1 MGRLGRSC
9 RRVLEPGCGSGRY
22 LEAFARHGLEVVG
35 IDNSP
40 VMVELARTRLAKS
53 SLPGEAVLDDM
64 ADFDL
69 GRCFDGA
76 VCAIATIQHLTREEL
91 GRHLLCMARHLTE
104 DSRYMVQQALYDPSV
119 RQDLP
124 SSSWEESRGD
134 LSLRIDWT
142 TEEADPAAGRA
153 LQRSRMEI
161 LAGPR
166 QGLVVVEDHEMTAW
180 TPETWGAAIAS
191 SPFAIDRVFDG
202 AEEPPVPVE
211 EQATGGLI
219 WHELRRE
226 ARGY

>member
-1 MGRLGRSC
+1 
-9 RRVLEPGCGSGRY
+9 VLEPGCGSGRY
-22 LEAFARHGLEVVG
+22 LEALARHGLEVVG
-35 IDNSP
+35 IDSSP
-40 VMVELARTRLAKS
+40 SMVELARTRLAKS
-53 SLPGEAVLDDM
+53 SLPGEAVLEDM

-91 GRHLLCMARHLTE
+91 GRHLSCMARHVAE
-104 DSRYMVQQALYDPSV
+104 EARYMVQLALYDPSG

-142 TEEADPAAGRA
+142 TEEMDPAAGRA
-153 LQRSRMEI
+153 LQRSRIEI
-161 LAGPR
+161 LSGPCR
-166 QGLVVVEDHEMTAW
+166 GQVVVEDHAMTAW
-180 TPETWGAAIAS
+180 TPETWGAAIAR
-191 SPFAIDRVFDG
+191 SPFTIGGVFDG

-211 EQATGGLI
+211 EHATGGLI

-226 ARGY
+226 AGGY

>member
-1 MGRLGRSC
+1 
-9 RRVLEPGCGSGRY
+9 VLEPGCGSGRY

-35 IDNSP
+35 IDSSP
-40 VMVELARTRLAKS
+40 VMVEFARTRLANS
-53 SLPGEAVLDDM
+53 SLPGEVVLGDM

-69 GRCFDGA
+69 GGCFDG
-76 VCAIATIQHLTREEL
+76 AIATIQHLTREEL
-91 GRHLLCMARHLTE
+91 GRHLLCMGRHLAE
-104 DSRYMVQQALYDPSV
+104 DSRYIVQLALYEPSG

-142 TEEADPAAGRA
+142 TEKVDPAAGCA
-153 LQRSRMEI
+153 LQRSRIEI

-166 QGLVVVEDHEMTAW
+166 QGLVVVEGHEMTAW
-180 TPETWGAAIAS
+180 TPETWGAAIAGS
-191 SPFAIDRVFDG
+191 RFAIDRVFDG
-202 AEEPPVPVE
+202 AEEPPVLVE

-226 ARGY
+226 ACRY